1 MTTER
6 SAAVNDACARAAAV
20 LQSGD
25 VRAGLRHYEYAQ
37 RLAPSNSEI
46 TLAIGAA
53 RLHDLDPRSAEA
65 FALVAHRDDVQE
77 AWIGLASAYHTLGHH
92 DLAAQSLRSLLSR
105 HGHVRCA
112 PTTRLHDLIARQ
124 NGERRLVR
132 VVRRRQSA
140 PDIV

>member
-37 RLAPSNSEI
+37 RLAPSNSAI

-65 FALVAHRDDVQE
+65 FALIAFRDDVQE
-77 AWIGLASAYHTLGHH
+77 AWIGLASAHHTLGHH

-105 HGHVRCA
+105 HGHVRGT
-112 PTTRLHDLIARQ
+112 PTIHLHDLIARQ
-124 NGERRLVR
+124 ESRLLR
-132 VVRRRQSA
+132 G
-140 PDIV
+140 